1 MSVVDTQQAMRARV
15 RAKLAHQ
22 LQEEE
27 PSLPWLSDT
36 EPLAPAGVDSVQ
48 LISVVGQL
56 EQELGVALPDDAVLE
71 SASISSLAT
80 ALTRGERR

>member
-1 MSVVDTQQAMRARV
+1 MDTQQAMRARV

-22 LQEEE
+22 LQEE
-27 PSLPWLSDT
+27 PGLPWLSDT

-56 EQELGVALPDDAVLE
+56 EQELGVTLPDDAVLE

-80 ALTRGERR
+80 ALARGARR

>member
-1 MSVVDTQQAMRARV
+1 MSAVDTQQAMRARV

-22 LQEEE
+22 LQEE

-56 EQELGVALPDDAVLE
+56 EQELGVTLPDDAVLE

-80 ALTRGERR
+80 ALTRGARR

>member
-1 MSVVDTQQAMRARV
+1 MSMDTQQAMRARV

-22 LQEEE
+22 LREE

-36 EPLAPAGVDSVQ
+36 EPLAPAGIDSVE
-48 LISVVGQL
+48 LIAVVGQL
-56 EQELGVALPDDAVLE
+56 EVELGVTLPDDAVLE

-80 ALTRGERR
+80 ALTRGEYR

>member
-1 MSVVDTQQAMRARV
+1 MVDTQQAMRARV
-15 RAKLAHQ
+15 RAKLAYQ